1 MGLGRPDGGPT
12 RGRDAEAELS
22 LRSRAQ
28 NGEGLLQRAC
38 LGVVGEV
45 DAARTKRYAIR
56 WTVSLASCCK
66 NGSGSLLAN
75 SSIRARSDGSWMVA
89 AD

>member
-1 MGLGRPDGGPT
+1 MVDAGRPWTKSPSATVSLWGLCARMEGPT

-45 DAARTKRYAIR
+45 DAYQRLGVA
-56 WTVSLASCCK
+56 
-66 NGSGSLLAN
+66 
-75 SSIRARSDGSWMVA
+75 DG
-89 AD
+89 